1 MANIN
6 NDKKLK
12 IVSISMTCDEYN
24 QLKEQA
30 QKDDRTISNY
40 IRIKLFKKNS

>member
-6 NDKKLK
+6 NDKKIK
-12 IVSISMTCDEYN
+12 IVSISMTCEEYE
-24 QLKEQA
+24 QIKEQA